1 MVAPVSASLPARI
14 SATALV
20 RPRARLRDVTTTLAD
35 FAIVTY
41 AVDPARL
48 ARHLPAAFTPE
59 IVTIDATP
67 RALIS
72 AVPFRDLDFR
82 FGFAPFLRFAFG
94 QTNYRAYVRRGD
106 ERCVWF
112 FGTSLATRWVAIP
125 RYAWKLPWHH
135 ARMRFDCAF
144 DGERCTRY
152 ALASRSGWGDAELA
166 LEGTDEPTGC
176 LPGFADAD
184 ECALVLTHPLA
195 GYYHRRDRRVGTY
208 SIWHDRLALR
218 RARVGHARFDVF
230 ERADLIDRDQPVHS
244 ALVQRETEFMI
255 RLPPDKV
262 DLS

>member
-1 MVAPVSASLPARI
+1 MSASPIPACI
-14 SATALV
+14 SDTALA
-20 RPRARLRDVTTTLAD
+20 RPRRRLRDVTTTLAD
-35 FAIVTY
+35 FAIVSY

-48 ARHLPAAFTPE
+48 ARHLPAPFTPE
-59 IVTIDATP
+59 TFLIDSTP

-82 FGFAPFLRFAFG
+82 FGFASFLRFAFG
-94 QTNYRAYVRRGD
+94 QTNYRAYVRRGT

-112 FGTSLATRWVAIP
+112 FGTSLATRWVIIP
-125 RYAWKLPWHH
+125 RHAWKLPWHH

-152 ALASRSGWGDAELA
+152 TLASRSKWGDADLD
-166 LEGTDEPTGC
+166 LVGTDEPTGC
-176 LPGFADAD
+176 LPGFADAE

-208 SIWHDRLALR
+208 SVWHDRLMLR
-218 RARVGHARFDVF
+218 RARVTRARFDVF

-244 ALVQRETEFMI
+244 ALVQRETEFVI
-255 RLPPDKV
+255 RLPPYAV
-262 DLS
+262 EL